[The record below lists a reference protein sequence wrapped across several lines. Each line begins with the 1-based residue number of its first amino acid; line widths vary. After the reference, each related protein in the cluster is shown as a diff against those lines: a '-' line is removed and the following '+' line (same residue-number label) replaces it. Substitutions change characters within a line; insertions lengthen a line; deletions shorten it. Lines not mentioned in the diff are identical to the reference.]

1 MERAVSPRIKH
12 HVDPLRYPNIQAKYE
27 NKAKNSFSAVR
38 VFGELVEEMV
48 TITKGKENAVYRKRH
63 KADTRNY

>member
-48 TITKGKENAVYRKRH
+48 TITKEK
-63 KADTRNY
+63 T

>member
-27 NKAKNSFSAVR
+27 IKAKNSFSAVR

-48 TITKGKENAVYRKRH
+48 AITKEKKYCCLQK
-63 KADTRNY
+63 KT